1 MGRRVLALIAAVVL
15 ALVGAVLVLLY
26 AQGADERAL
35 KGQQPQTVFV
45 TQKVVPA
52 GTTLKDAARGG
63 LISRTQVA
71 AKSKPAGALPG
82 VTADN
87 GSLVALAD
95 LPPGQVVLSS
105 AFGTER
111 LGQKAIGVAPG
122 KVAISVSLED
132 PNRVGAFVTPGSTI
146 TIYDTYDIKKI
157 GTDDATAQYNELG
170 VKGTSVLLS
179 KVLVIGIGTT
189 SLSGA
194 AVSKAADEGD
204 KEAAPT
210 TSTPVQS
217 YLVTVEVTPADSV
230 KLVHAIQHT
239 TNLQNNPAKHIYFGL
254 EGPDTTVPP
263 NLSTDDF
270 SYHGIV
276 K

>member
-1 MGRRVLALIAAVVL
+1 MGRRVLALAAAVVL

-35 KGQQPQTVFV
+35 EGQQPQTVYV
-45 TQKVVPA
+45 SEEVVPA
-52 GTTLKDAARGG
+52 GTTLKDAERSG
-63 LISRTQVA
+63 LIKRTQVA
-71 AKSKPAGALPG
+71 GKAKPAGALPS

-87 GSLVALAD
+87 SSLVAIAD
-95 LPPGQVVLSS
+95 LPPGQIVLEN

-132 PNRVGAFVTPGSTI
+132 PNRVGAFVTPGSKI
-146 TIYDTYDIKKI
+146 TIYDTYDIKKL
-157 GTDDATAQYNELG
+157 GTDEATTQYNELS

-179 KVLVIGIGTT
+179 GVQVIGIGTT

-194 AVSKAADEGD
+194 SVTQAAEKDE
-204 KEAAPT
+204 EAAPT
-210 TSTPVQS
+210 AATPVQS

-239 TNLQNNPAKHIYFGL
+239 PNLQNNPAKHVYFGL

-263 NLSTDDF
+263 NLTADDF
-270 SYHGIV
+270 SYHGTP